1 MSKFTFICED
11 DPMPF
16 SDGIV
21 SKKTVEFNGESLE
34 GIISEFEM
42 FLKGCGFNFDGQQ
55 LDFVDNHSDS
65 FDYSE
70 EPSEWYNEEFK
81 TPQSD
86 PWTKIVERHEEQL
99 EQDYLNNIFGSSDLL
114 CPVCKLSKKTMGG
127 HKCWDVNCPVTEC
140 GK

>member
-21 SKKTVEFNGESLE
+21 SKKTVEFNGESLDN
-34 GIISEFEM
+34 IISEFEM
-42 FLKGCGFNFDGQQ
+42 FLKGCGFQFNGQ

>member
-21 SKKTVEFNGESLE
+21 SKKTVEFNGESLDN
-34 GIISEFEM
+34 IISEFEM
-42 FLKGCGFNFDGQQ
+42 FLKGCGFQFDGQ
-55 LDFVDNHSDS
+55 LDFVVNHSDD
-65 FDYSE
+65 FDYSAL
-70 EPSEWYNEEFK
+70 PPEWFTEEFK

-86 PWTKIVERHEEQL
+86 PWTKIVQRHEEDL
-99 EQDYLNNIFGSSDLL
+99 EQQYLNNVFGSSESI
-114 CPVCKLSKKTMGG
+114 CPVCKLSKKTMEG
-127 HKCWDVNCPVTEC
+127 HKCWDANCPITEC

>member
-21 SKKTVEFNGESLE
+21 SKKTVEFNGESLDN
-34 GIISEFEM
+34 IISEFDM
-42 FLKGCGFNFDGQQ
+42 FLKGCGFQFNGQ

>member
-1 MSKFTFICED
+1 
-11 DPMPF
+11 
-16 SDGIV
+16 
-21 SKKTVEFNGESLE
+21 
-34 GIISEFEM
+34 M
-42 FLKGCGFNFDGQQ
+42 FLKGCGFQFNGQ